1 MRVNTP
7 ATRSRTCSIGF
18 WKMGARMMVELPED
32 VAAGII
38 LFGVLLLG
46 MVLIVGVVDV
56 VFWLY
61 ESVHPAAAYGV
72 AACVGVV
79 LAAFGLWTFPVEGDD
94 V

>member
-1 MRVNTP
+1 M
-7 ATRSRTCSIGF
+7 I
-18 WKMGARMMVELPED
+18 ELPED
-32 VAAGII
+32 VAETIVVAG
-38 LFGVLLLG
+38 LCVLGL
-46 MVLIVGVVDV
+46 VLIVGAVDLGV
-56 VFWLY
+56 WLY